1 MNKNKIRI
9 GVLIVIFLLSIGTFF
24 IYQNK
29 QGHNQNN
36 ASNDKSKLDIQSL
49 QKDTFSKKM
58 PPIKE
63 NKFYIIYI
71 KRKNGSGSSFVPE
84 KLNPD
89 FKNDSEYNVSISFDD
104 DGNIINDDKIIQIDN
119 FVISSQNKEK
129 IREIAGER
137 NYVAALKEIEERIQE
152 IKESSN

>member
-1 MNKNKIRI
+1 M
-9 GVLIVIFLLSIGTFF
+9 
-24 IYQNK
+24 
-29 QGHNQNN
+29 
-36 ASNDKSKLDIQSL
+36 
-49 QKDTFSKKM
+49 
-58 PPIKE
+58 
-63 NKFYIIYI
+63 
-71 KRKNGSGSSFVPE
+71 PE